1 MVNKEEKTSIGKKD
15 PLRETLNLL
24 IYISMVF
31 PITSISVTQIC
42 ESSTATIVL
51 WCRVYIMLKFH
62 TARPC
67 VVRCA
72 LCVVRHRKTG
82 HAGRESKKGDN
93 NSEEAPPLHPRKER
107 CDKNLFLSLHGQVFT
122 TKQSLHFV
130 LRTWDIGTQL
140 YL

>member
-15 PLRETLNLL
+15 PLRETLNSL

-31 PITSISVTQIC
+31 PITSIPVIQIC
-42 ESSTATIVL
+42 ESSTATTVL
-51 WCRVYIMLKFH
+51 WCRVYIILKFH

-72 LCVVRHRKTG
+72 SWQKPGMPARNRKRWEKFRGSTPTP
-82 HAGRESKKGDN
+82 K
-93 NSEEAPPLHPRKER
+93 HPRKESG
-107 CDKNLFLSLHGQVFT
+107 DKNLFLSLHGQVFT